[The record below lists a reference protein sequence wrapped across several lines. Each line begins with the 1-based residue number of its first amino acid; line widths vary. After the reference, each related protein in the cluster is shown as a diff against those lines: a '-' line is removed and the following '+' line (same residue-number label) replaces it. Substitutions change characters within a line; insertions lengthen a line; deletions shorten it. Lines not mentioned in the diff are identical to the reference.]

1 MYIICEDYVCEER
14 ARFCIEVPIDSG
26 RGATH
31 IHGYVCA
38 EHLAS
43 RLRDDEWRN
52 VRTLYIPQEGEH
64 YYGNN

>member
-1 MYIICEDYVCEER
+1 MYIICDDYVCEER
-14 ARFCIEVPIDSG
+14 ACFCVEVPIS
-26 RGATH
+26 TKLEVVTT
-31 IHGYVCA
+31 HGYVCA

-64 YYGNN
+64 YHGNN